1 MHKEDGEKK
10 SLTDNE
16 QGAGKYQSVDKDEV
30 SNGMQHN
37 VPILYTIIIMSYTL
51 DKNMYGFHAYYRK
64 CVGYKNFLH
73 ILFTKILPYPLP
85 NMCRRSHVLVSTT
98 S

>member
-16 QGAGKYQSVDKDEV
+16 QGAGKYQSMDKDEV

-37 VPILYTIIIMSYTL
+37 LPILYYTMMCHWTKTKMSCL
-51 DKNMYGFHAYYRK
+51 
-64 CVGYKNFLH
+64 
-73 ILFTKILPYPLP
+73 
-85 NMCRRSHVLVSTT
+85 
-98 S
+98 